1 MPGDEV
7 FVGRRQVLPA
17 QRGAAKPPSKPGERI
32 AIIAATD
39 TALKIRDKLE
49 GQFGSTAEVVGI
61 YDDRLG
67 RRTEAAEVLPIE
79 GSVTDLLA
87 YAREHELDHVILALP
102 TSARQRVDYYLDR
115 LRALP
120 VQVTIVPDA
129 DDVGLED
136 GKVRWVAGERLV
148 VLMDRPISRLG
159 IAIKR
164 AMDVVIASAALLV
177 AAPFLLLAALAIAL
191 ETKGGVLFRQE
202 RIGFNNRPFTVL
214 KLRTMAAD
222 AAGQDGSA
230 QAVRGDPRVTRV
242 GAFLRRTSIDE
253 LPQLLNVLDGS
264 MSLVGPRPQA
274 VNMRIGDRRYA
285 EAVAEYVVRHKVRP
299 GLTGWAQINGTR
311 AGIYTLEQAAR
322 AVELD
327 LHYVQNWSL
336 WLDSRILFRTFGMV
350 VTGRDAC

>member
-1 MPGDEV
+1 M
-7 FVGRRQVLPA
+7 
-17 QRGAAKPPSKPGERI
+17 
-32 AIIAATD
+32 
-39 TALKIRDKLE
+39 
-49 GQFGSTAEVVGI
+49 
-61 YDDRLG
+61 
-67 RRTEAAEVLPIE
+67 
-79 GSVTDLLA
+79 
-87 YAREHELDHVILALP
+87 ILALP
-102 TSARQRVDYYLDR
+102 PSARQRVDYYLAK

-120 VQVTIVPDA
+120 VQVTIVQ
-129 DDVGLED
+129 DVEEIGTED

-164 AMDVVIASAALLV
+164 AMDVAIASVALLV
-177 AAPFLLLAALAIAL
+177 AAPFLLVAAIAISL
-191 ETKGGVLFRQE
+191 ESKGGVVFRQE

-214 KLRTMAAD
+214 KLRTMSAD

-230 QAVRGDPRVTRV
+230 QAVRGDARVTRV

-264 MSLVGPRPQA
+264 MSLIGPRPQA
-274 VNMRIGDRRYA
+274 VNMRIGDRRYS

-322 AVELD
+322 AVDLD
-327 LHYVQNWSL
+327 LHYVQNWSAPSAWSL
-336 WLDSRILFRTFGMV
+336 PAGTPSDAGGAARRLQLAATEPGGGPVRPAPGAAPDGGQRPYAARPGCRGVLSPARAAAGAWPADPARAGGHPAGGDQLR
-350 VTGRDAC
+350 GRGAAAGADRPRLHG